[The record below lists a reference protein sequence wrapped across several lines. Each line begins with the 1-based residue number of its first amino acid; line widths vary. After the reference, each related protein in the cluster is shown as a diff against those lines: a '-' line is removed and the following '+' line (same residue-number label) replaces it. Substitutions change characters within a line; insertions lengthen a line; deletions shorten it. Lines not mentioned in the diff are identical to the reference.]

1 VKKGFLRRLA
11 GERGQAMLE
20 TAMTLPL
27 VLVVCV
33 GIFEFGRAY
42 QTWQILT
49 NAAREGARL
58 AVLPGS
64 TVTNVQDR
72 VRQYLTS
79 GEVSNPSSANV
90 AVTTGSVPMGS
101 ATVPSS
107 IVTVSYPYSFI
118 VLQPVVRLLVSTSNV
133 GSAITMVG
141 RAEMRNEM

>member
-1 VKKGFLRRLA
+1 MKTRFVRRLT
-11 GERGQAMLE
+11 GQRGQALLE

-49 NAAREGARL
+49 NAAREGART
-58 AVLPGS
+58 AVLPGA
-64 TVTNVQDR
+64 TLTNVQDR

-79 GEVSNPSSANV
+79 GQVQNPTLASIDL
-90 AVTTGSVPMGS
+90 TTGSVPMGT

-107 IVTVSYPYSFI
+107 IVTVTYPYTFV
-118 VLQPVVRLLVSTSNV
+118 VLQPVVRLLVSSSTV
-133 GSAITMVG
+133 GSGVTLQA
-141 RAEMRNEM
+141 RAEIRKEM

>member
-1 VKKGFLRRLA
+1 VTTHVLRRLT
-11 GERGQAMLE
+11 GERGQALLE

-58 AVLPGS
+58 ASLPGS
-64 TVTNVQDR
+64 TTVNVRDR
-72 VRQYLTS
+72 VQQYLAS
-79 GEVSNPSSANV
+79 GQVQNPSAANV
-90 AVTTGSVPMGS
+90 DLTFGTVPMGS
-101 ATVPSS
+101 GTVPSS
-107 IVTVSYPYSFI
+107 VVTVSYPYSFV
-118 VLQPVVRLLVSTSNV
+118 VLRPVMNLLMRGSTV
-133 GSAITMVG
+133 GSAITLVG

>member
-1 VKKGFLRRLA
+1 MMRRLA

-49 NAAREGARL
+49 NSAREGARL
-58 AVLPGS
+58 AILPGS

-79 GEVSNPSSANV
+79 GEVSNPSSADI
-90 AVTTGSVPMGS
+90 AVTTGSVPMGTG
-101 ATVPSS
+101 TVPSS
-107 IVTVSYPYSFI
+107 IVTVSYPYSFV
-118 VLQPVVRLLVSTSNV
+118 VLQPVVRLLVSTSTV